1 MHMQPLGGLRHEW
14 QMSAL
19 TAHSAVPE
27 MPGVFAMEGI
37 MRSSAWSTALH
48 TCLLY
53 SLEARLAANVAL
65 RLRWVA
71 RLRRAD
77 GILNETEK

>member
-1 MHMQPLGGLRHEW
+1 MHMQPFGGLRHEL

-27 MPGVFAMEGI
+27 MPGVFAMEGR
-37 MRSSAWSTALH
+37 MWSSAWSTALH

-53 SLEARLAANVAL
+53 SLEARLAAIVAL
-65 RLRWVA
+65 RLRWAA
-71 RLRRAD
+71 RLRRVD
-77 GILNETEK
+77 GIMK